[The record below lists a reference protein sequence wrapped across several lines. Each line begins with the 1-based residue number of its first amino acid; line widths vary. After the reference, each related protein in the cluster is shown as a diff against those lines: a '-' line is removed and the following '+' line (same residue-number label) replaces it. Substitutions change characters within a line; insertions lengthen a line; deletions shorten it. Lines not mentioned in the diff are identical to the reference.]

1 MSGVMGLKKTF
12 LGHQLV
18 DKARPCHFVFNLQL
32 VWFLFFFYPLQGALL
47 SANLCE
53 DDSSVI
59 L

>member
-32 VWFLFFFYPLQGALL
+32 VWFLFFFLL
-47 SANLCE
+47 YREHYYLPIC
-53 DDSSVI
+53 VRMTPQ
-59 L
+59 